1 MLNFASFLHLQ
12 NRHGQHTKIDDT
24 NYKYQTHHNHNNKTH
39 KNIKK
44 LLHKTSE
51 EQPTPVSY
59 LKFDNVE
66 HHATADS
73 PADAAPAAAAAWC
86 CSQSG
91 AGEFRRCS
99 GDDRCAAGTPCAAT
113 RCCHCCSA
121 QCASARLWRAPSLP
135 GCCCA
140 TAARRFPFC
149 RLSTGICPI
158 RQQLQ
163 WAHGAAL
170 RRVPAPDCADCRLAV
185 YQQENS
191 DSCPPCCTAASATG
205 CIKATCNNNCY
216 ECCSPEALPAVLTN
230 QLPTTTTSKLSS
242 IKPWSLAPFQMK
254 LKLLTGTATNCC

>member
-1 MLNFASFLHLQ
+1 MLNFVSFLHLQ
-12 NRHGQHTKIDDT
+12 NRREKHTKIDDI
-24 NYKYQTHHNHNNKTH
+24 NYKYQTNHNHNNKTH

-51 EQPTPVSY
+51 EKPTPVSY
-59 LKFDNVE
+59 LKFHNADRY
-66 HHATADS
+66 ATADS
-73 PADAAPAAAAAWC
+73 PAVAAPATATAWC

-113 RCCHCCSA
+113 RCCRCCSA
-121 QCASARLWRAPSLP
+121 QCASARLWRTPTLP
-135 GCCCA
+135 GCCGA

-170 RRVPAPDCADCRLAV
+170 GRVSATDCADCRLTV
-185 YQQENS
+185 CQQENS
-191 DSCPPCCTAASATG
+191 ACCPPCCTAASATD
-205 CIKATCNNNCY
+205 CSNASCNNNCY
-216 ECCSPEALPAVLTN
+216 ECCSAVLTK

-242 IKPWSLAPFQMK
+242 TKPWSLAPFQMK